1 MQAVGVTDALRAAL
15 FRFVSFF
22 FTYFRIGEIF
32 FVDFLSETVL
42 NSATKRG

>member
-1 MQAVGVTDALRAAL
+1 MQPVGVTDALPVGL
-15 FRFVSFF
+15 FRFVSFL

-32 FVDFLSETVL
+32 SVDFLSETVL

>member
-1 MQAVGVTDALRAAL
+1 MQPAGLADASPVEL
-15 FRFVSFF
+15 FRFVSFL

-32 FVDFLSETVL
+32 SVDFLSETIL

>member
-1 MQAVGVTDALRAAL
+1 MQAIGVTEALPVDL

-22 FTYFRIGEIF
+22 FTYFRIDEIF
-32 FVDFLSETVL
+32 SVDFLSETVL